1 MQPIDGVWDCGNQF
15 LKHICFRLNIL
26 GFLRFEEMPSTMV
39 CRFRQKRLDY
49 VPGQGQQGTK
59 MINEAEKDP
68 QHNIIIK
75 GARVHNL
82 KNMDVAIP
90 KNKLVVVT
98 GMSGSGKS
106 SLAFDTLYAEG
117 QRRYVESLSAYAR
130 QFLGRMNKPDV
141 DYIKGIAP
149 AIAIEQKVI
158 TSNPRST
165 VGTSTEIYDYLKL
178 LFSRI
183 GKTISPVSGGIVKKD
198 TVTDV
203 INFVMGQPNE
213 TQVTVLCPLHPH
225 NNRSLKEELAVL
237 MQKGFVRV
245 EYAGKLSRIEDLL
258 QDMSIIDDGAW
269 LAAEVNGDASQIS
282 SLKSQISSVRIVID
296 RISKN
301 EEDETISRLGD
312 SAQTAFFEGKGD
324 CYVRYKLPDNHKEE
338 ERFFCD
344 RFELDGIRFEE
355 PNPNFFSFNNPYG
368 ACKRCEG
375 YGKVIG
381 IDEDLVIPDKSKS
394 VYEGAIAP
402 WRGEKMREWNDVLVK
417 NALKFDF
424 PIHRQYNQLS
434 EAQQRLLWK
443 GNNHFRGLDSFFKE
457 LEEQT
462 YKIQYRVM
470 LSRYRGKTTCPE
482 CKGSRLREDASY
494 VKISGKSITDIV
506 LMPLDKALAFFS
518 ALELNETDVKI
529 GKRLLTEITN
539 RLLFLNDVGLR
550 YLTLNRLSN
559 TLSGGESQR
568 INLATSL
575 GSSLVG
581 SIYVL
586 DEPSI
591 GLHPRDTQR
600 LISVLKSLR
609 DVGNTV
615 LVVEHEEEIMK
626 AADHIID
633 IGPEAGTHGGHL
645 VFSGTYDEIIK
656 DDNSLTGRYLSGKE
670 QIAIPKTRRK
680 WNDFIEIKGARE
692 NNLKHVSAK
701 FPLGVLTVVTGVSGS
716 GKTSL
721 VKRILAPALQ
731 KVLGNYNGEQ
741 TGAYDAIEGD
751 YQKVEQVE
759 LVDQNPIGRSSRS
772 NPVTYVKAW
781 DEIRNLY
788 AGQARAK
795 AAGLKPSAFSFNVEG
810 GRCDVCQGEGEVKIE
825 MQFMA
830 DIYLTC
836 ETCGGKRFKQHILD
850 ITYKDKS
857 VADVLS
863 MTIEEAIEFFAKEPK
878 IVNRI
883 KPLMDVGL
891 GYVQLGQSS
900 NTLSGGEAQRIKLA
914 SFLVKGNNANKTLFI
929 FDEPTTGLHFADIKK
944 LLKSFDALLDQGNT
958 IIVIEH
964 NMDVIKC
971 ADWIID
977 IGPEGGDNGGKVVFE
992 GVPEDL
998 IKKADSYTGAFLKER
1013 F

>member
-1 MQPIDGVWDCGNQF
+1 
-15 LKHICFRLNIL
+15 
-26 GFLRFEEMPSTMV
+26 
-39 CRFRQKRLDY
+39 
-49 VPGQGQQGTK
+49 
-59 MINEAEKDP
+59 MINELEKDP
-68 QHNIIIK
+68 QKNIIIK
-75 GARVHNL
+75 GTRVHNL

-117 QRRYVESLSAYAR
+117 QRRYVESLSSYAR

-141 DYIKGIAP
+141 DYIRGIAP

-183 GKTISPVSGGIVKKD
+183 GKTISPISGNVVKKD

-203 INFVMGQPNE
+203 VNFVSSLPDE
-213 TQVTVLCPLHPH
+213 TQVTILCPLHPH

-245 EYAGKLSRIEDLL
+245 EFDGSLSRIESLL
-258 QDMSIIDDGAW
+258 EDTSVIDDTLTEDHG
-269 LAAEVNGDASQIS
+269 
-282 SLKSQISSVRIVID
+282 LKIVID
-296 RISKN
+296 RVIKN
-301 EEDETISRLGD
+301 NEDETISRLGD
-312 SAQTAFFEGKGD
+312 SVQTGFFEGKGD
-324 CYVRYKLPDNHKEE
+324 CYVRFLLPGSEKEE

-344 RFELDGIRFEE
+344 RFELDGMKFEE
-355 PNPNFFSFNNPYG
+355 PSPNFFSFNNPYG

-394 VYEGAIAP
+394 IYEGAIAP
-402 WRGEKMREWNDVLVK
+402 WRGEKMREWNDQLVQH
-417 NALKFDF
+417 ALKFDF
-424 PIHRQYNQLS
+424 PIHHQYNQLT
-434 EAQQRLLWK
+434 EKEQRLLWT
-443 GNNHFRGLDSFFKE
+443 GNKFFRGLDAFFKE

-462 YKIQYRVM
+462 YKIQYRVI

-482 CKGSRLREDASY
+482 CKGSRLRQDASF
-494 VKISGKSITDIV
+494 VKIAGKSITDIV
-506 LMPLDKALAFFS
+506 LMPLDKAFKFFS
-518 ALELNETDVKI
+518 NLQLNELDQKI

-539 RLLFLNDVGLR
+539 RLGFLNNVGLS

-581 SIYVL
+581 SVYVL

-600 LISVLKSLR
+600 LITVLKSLR

-633 IGPEAGTHGGHL
+633 IGPAAGTHGGEL
-645 VFSGTYDEIIK
+645 IFSGTYDEIIK

-670 QIAIPKTRRK
+670 EIAIPTHRRK
-680 WNDFIEIKGARE
+680 WHDHIDIKGARE
-692 NNLKHVSAK
+692 NNLKHVNAK

-731 KVLGNYNGEQ
+731 KTLGNYSGEQ
-741 TGAYDAIEGD
+741 TGSYDAIEGD
-751 YQKVEQVE
+751 YQKIEQVE
-759 LVDQNPIGRSSRS
+759 TVDQNPIGRSSRS

-781 DEIRNLY
+781 DEIRNLF
-788 AGQARAK
+788 AAQPAAK
-795 AAGLKPSAFSFNVEG
+795 AGGLKPSAFSFNVEG

-830 DIYLTC
+830 DIYLPC
-836 ETCGGKRFKQHILD
+836 ETCGGQRFKQHVLD
-850 ITYKDKS
+850 VTYNEKNVS
-857 VADVLS
+857 EVLN
-863 MTIEEAIEFFAKEPK
+863 MTIEEALEFFAGEPK
-878 IVNRI
+878 IIAKI

-914 SFLVKGNNANKTLFI
+914 SFLVKGNNSNKTLFL
-929 FDEPTTGLHFADIKK
+929 FDEPTPGLHFDDIKK
-944 LLKSFDALLDQGNT
+944 LLKSFDALLEHGNT

-971 ADWIID
+971 ADWVID
-977 IGPEGGDNGGKVVFE
+977 IGPEGGDNGGQVGFE
-992 GVPEDL
+992 GLPGDL
-998 IKKADSYTGAFLKER
+998 IKKKDSYTGKFLKER

>member
-1 MQPIDGVWDCGNQF
+1 MNYNMS
-15 LKHICFRLNIL
+15 K
-26 GFLRFEEMPSTMV
+26 
-39 CRFRQKRLDY
+39 
-49 VPGQGQQGTK
+49 
-59 MINEAEKDP
+59 EAEKDP
-68 QHNIIIK
+68 QHHIIIK

-90 KNKLVVVT
+90 KNKLVVIT

-117 QRRYVESLSAYAR
+117 QRRYVESLSSYAR

-183 GKTISPVSGGIVKKD
+183 GKTISPISGNVVKKD
-198 TVTDV
+198 SVTDV
-203 INFVMGQPNE
+203 VSFVSSLPDD
-213 TQVTVLCPLHPH
+213 TQVTILCPLHPH

-245 EYAGKLSRIEDLL
+245 EYDGSFSRIESML
-258 QDMSIIDDGAW
+258 
-269 LAAEVNGDASQIS
+269 EDASIADGPLTEEHG
-282 SLKSQISSVRIVID
+282 LKIVVD
-296 RISKN
+296 RVTNNK
-301 EEDETISRLGD
+301 EDETISRLGD
-312 SAQTAFFEGKGD
+312 SVQTAFFEGKGD
-324 CYVRYKLPDNHKEE
+324 CFVRYILPGSEKEE

-344 RFELDGIRFEE
+344 RFELDGMKFEE
-355 PNPNFFSFNNPYG
+355 PSPNFFSFNNPYG

-381 IDEDLVIPDKSKS
+381 IDEDLVIPDKSKT

-402 WRGEKMREWNDVLVK
+402 WRGEKMREWNDALVRQ
-417 NALKFDF
+417 ALKFDF
-424 PIHRQYNQLS
+424 PIHRQYNQLTP
-434 EAQQRLLWK
+434 EQQQVLWT
-443 GNNHFRGLDSFFKE
+443 GNQYFRGLDEFFKE
-457 LEEQT
+457 METQT

-470 LSRYRGKTTCPE
+470 LSRYRGKTTCPD
-482 CKGSRLREDASY
+482 CKGSRLRHDATY
-494 VKISGKSITDIV
+494 VKINDRSITDVV
-506 LMPLDKALAFFS
+506 LMPLDKALEFFNS
-518 ALELNETDVKI
+518 LQLNETDVKV

-539 RLLFLNDVGLR
+539 RLSFLNDVGLS

-581 SIYVL
+581 SVYVL

-600 LISVLKSLR
+600 LITVLKSLR

-633 IGPEAGTHGGHL
+633 IGPAAGTHGGEL
-645 VFSGTYDEIIK
+645 IFSGTYNEIIK
-656 DDNSLTGRYLSGKE
+656 DNNSLTGRYLSGKE
-670 QIAIPKTRRK
+670 EIAIPAHRRK
-680 WNDFIEIKGARE
+680 WHDYIEIKGARE
-692 NNLKHVSAK
+692 NNLKHVNAK

-731 KVLGNYNGEQ
+731 KTLGNYTGEQ
-741 TGAYDAIEGD
+741 TGSYDAIEGD
-751 YQKVEQVE
+751 YQKIEQVE

-788 AGQARAK
+788 AAQPVAK
-795 AAGLKPSAFSFNVEG
+795 AAGLKPSSFSFNVEG

-830 DIYLTC
+830 DIFLTC

-850 ITYKDKS
+850 VTYNEKNVS
-857 VADVLS
+857 DVLS
-863 MTIEEAIEFFAKEPK
+863 MTIDEALEFFAKEPK
-878 IVNRI
+878 ILAKI
-883 KPLMDVGL
+883 KPLVEVGL

-914 SFLVKGNNANKTLFI
+914 SFLVKENNTHKTLFI

-944 LLKSFDALLDQGNT
+944 LLKSFDALLEHGNT

-971 ADWIID
+971 ADWVID

-992 GVPEDL
+992 GLPEDL
-998 IKKADSYTGAFLKER
+998 IKEKDSYTGKFLKER

>member
-1 MQPIDGVWDCGNQF
+1 M
-15 LKHICFRLNIL
+15 
-26 GFLRFEEMPSTMV
+26 T
-39 CRFRQKRLDY
+39 
-49 VPGQGQQGTK
+49 
-59 MINEAEKDP
+59 EADKDP
-68 QHNIIIK
+68 KQHIIIK
-75 GARVHNL
+75 GTRVHNL
-82 KNMDVAIP
+82 KNIDVAIP

-130 QFLGRMNKPDV
+130 QFMGRMNKPDV
-141 DYIKGIAP
+141 DYIRGIAP

-183 GKTISPVSGGIVKKD
+183 GQTFSPVSGGIVKRD

-203 INFVMGQPNE
+203 INFIMALPND
-213 TQVTVLCPLHPH
+213 TQVTILCPLHPH
-225 NNRSLKEELAVL
+225 NNRSIKEELAVL

-245 EYAGKLSRIEDLL
+245 ELDGSIQRIEALL
-258 QDMSIIDDGAW
+258 EDTSMDHGPLTIDH
-269 LAAEVNGDASQIS
+269 
-282 SLKSQISSVRIVID
+282 SLRIVID
-296 RISKN
+296 RVTKD
-301 EEDETISRLGD
+301 ETDETISRLGD
-312 SAQTAFFEGKGD
+312 SIQTAFFEGKGD
-324 CYVRYKLPDNHKEE
+324 CYVRSKQDETPETEH
-338 ERFFCD
+338 FFCD

-355 PNPNFFSFNNPYG
+355 PSPNFFSFNNPYG

-381 IDEDLVIPDKSKS
+381 IDEDLVIPDKSKT

-402 WRGEKMREWNDVLVK
+402 WRGEKMREWNDQLIK
-417 NALKFDF
+417 HALKFDF
-424 PIHRQYNQLS
+424 PIHRQYNQLT
-434 EAQQRLLWK
+434 EAQQRLLWT
-443 GNNHFRGLDSFFKE
+443 GNKYFRGLDDFFRE
-457 LEEQT
+457 METQT

-470 LSRYRGKTTCPE
+470 LSRYRGKTTCPD
-482 CKGSRLREDASY
+482 CKGSRLRIDASY
-494 VKISGKSITDIV
+494 VKIADKSITDIV
-506 LMPLDKALAFFS
+506 LMPLDKAHEFFS
-518 ALELNETDVKI
+518 SLELNETQAKI
-529 GKRLLTEITN
+529 AKRLLVEITN
-539 RLLFLNDVGLR
+539 RLGFLNDVGLS

-581 SIYVL
+581 SVYVL

-600 LISVLKSLR
+600 LITVLKSLR

-633 IGPEAGTHGGHL
+633 IGPEAGSHGGEL
-645 VFSGTYDEIIK
+645 IFTGTYNQIIA
-656 DDNSLTGRYLSGKE
+656 DDKSLTGKYLSGKE
-670 QIAIPKTRRK
+670 EIAIPAKRRK

-692 NNLKHVSAK
+692 NNLQHVTAK
-701 FPLGVLTVVTGVSGS
+701 FPLGVFTAVTGVSGS

-721 VKRILAPALQ
+721 VKRIFAPALQ
-731 KVLGNYNGEQ
+731 KVMGNYTGEQ
-741 TGAYDAIEGD
+741 TGAYDSIEGD
-751 YQKVEQVE
+751 YNKIEQVE

-781 DEIRNLY
+781 DDIRNLF
-788 AGQARAK
+788 AAQPAAK

-830 DIYLTC
+830 DIFLTC

-850 ITYKDKS
+850 ITYNEKNVS
-857 VADVLS
+857 DVLD
-863 MTIEEAIEFFAKEPK
+863 MTIEDALEFFAKENK
-878 IVNRI
+878 ILAKIR
-883 KPLMDVGL
+883 PLYDVGL

-914 SFLVKGNNANKTLFI
+914 SFLVKGNNTQKTLFI

-944 LLKSFDALLDQGNT
+944 LLKSFDALLEQGNT

-971 ADWIID
+971 ADWVID
-977 IGPEGGDNGGKVVFE
+977 IGPEGGDRGGKVVFE
-992 GVPEDL
+992 GLPEDL
-998 IKKADSYTGAFLKER
+998 IKVEGSYTGQFLKER
-1013 F
+1013 FGVS

>member
-1 MQPIDGVWDCGNQF
+1 M
-15 LKHICFRLNIL
+15 
-26 GFLRFEEMPSTMV
+26 E
-39 CRFRQKRLDY
+39 
-49 VPGQGQQGTK
+49 
-59 MINEAEKDP
+59 EAEKDP
-68 QHNIIIK
+68 QHHIIIK

-90 KNKLVVVT
+90 KNKLVVIT

-117 QRRYVESLSAYAR
+117 QRRYVESLSSYAR

-183 GKTISPVSGGIVKKD
+183 GKTISPVSGGLVKKD
-198 TVTDV
+198 SVTDV
-203 INFVMGQPNE
+203 INFIMTLPAE
-213 TQVTVLCPLHPH
+213 TMVTILCPLYPH

-245 EYAGKLSRIEDLL
+245 EFRGKLSKIEDLL
-258 QDMSIIDDGAW
+258 EDMSIVDDGSW
-269 LAAEVNGDASQIS
+269 LVEEVNGEEVEVKAKAVKTKA
-282 SLKSQISSVRIVID
+282 KSKKAEVVADETTPQAAIQTVRIVID

-301 EEDETISRLGD
+301 EEDETYSRLGD
-312 SAQTAFFEGKGD
+312 SIQTAFFEGKGD
-324 CYVRYKLPDNHKEE
+324 CYVRYTEPDAEAE
-338 ERFFCD
+338 TERFFCD

-355 PNPNFFSFNNPYG
+355 PTPNFFSFNNPYG

-394 VYEGAIAP
+394 IYEGAIAP
-402 WRGEKMREWNDVLVK
+402 WRGEKMREWNDNLVK
-417 NALKFDF
+417 SALKFDF
-424 PIHRQYNQLS
+424 PIHRQYNFLT
-434 EAQQRLLWK
+434 EKEQQLLWI
-443 GNNHFRGLDSFFKE
+443 GNQYFRGLNEFFKE
-457 LEEQT
+457 MEEQT
-462 YKIQYRVM
+462 YKIQYRVL

-482 CKGSRLREDASY
+482 CKGSRLRKDASY
-494 VKISGKSITDIV
+494 VKINGKSITDVV
-506 LMPLDKALAFFS
+506 LMALDKALDFFQTI
-518 ALELNETDVKI
+518 ELNETDAKV
-529 GKRLLTEITN
+529 GKRLLMEITN
-539 RLLFLNDVGLR
+539 RLLFLNDVGLS

-581 SIYVL
+581 SVYVL

-600 LISVLKSLR
+600 LIGVLKSLR

-626 AADHIID
+626 AADHVID
-633 IGPEAGTHGGHL
+633 IGPEAGTHGGNL
-645 VFSGTYDEIIK
+645 VFSGTYDEILK
-656 DDNSLTGRYLSGKE
+656 DDKSLTGRYLSGKE
-670 QIAIPKTRRK
+670 QIAIPASRRK

-692 NNLKHVSAK
+692 NNLQHVNAK

-731 KVLGNYNGEQ
+731 KTLGNYNAEQ
-741 TGAYDAIEGD
+741 TGAYDSIEGD
-751 YQKVEQVE
+751 YQKIEQVE
-759 LVDQNPIGRSSRS
+759 MVDQNPIGRSSRS

-788 AGQARAK
+788 AALPVAK

-830 DIYLTC
+830 DIFLTC

-850 ITYKDKS
+850 VTYQDKNVS
-857 VADVLS
+857 EVLG
-863 MTIEEAIEFFAKEPK
+863 MTIEEGLEFFAKEPK
-878 IVNRI
+878 IIAKI

-914 SFLVKGNNANKTLFI
+914 SFLVKGNNTHKTLFI

-944 LLKSFDALLDQGNT
+944 LLKSFDALLEHGNT

-971 ADWIID
+971 ADWVID
-977 IGPEGGDNGGKVVFE
+977 IGPEGGDRGGKVVFE
-992 GVPEDL
+992 GVPENL
-998 IKKADSYTGAFLKER
+998 IKEKDSYTGRFLKER

>member
-1 MQPIDGVWDCGNQF
+1 M
-15 LKHICFRLNIL
+15 
-26 GFLRFEEMPSTMV
+26 
-39 CRFRQKRLDY
+39 
-49 VPGQGQQGTK
+49 
-59 MINEAEKDP
+59 EAEKNP
-68 QHNIIIK
+68 QHFIIIK

-82 KNMDVAIP
+82 KNLDVAIP
-90 KNKLVVVT
+90 KNKLVVIT

-117 QRRYVESLSAYAR
+117 QRRYVESLSSYAR

-183 GKTISPVSGGIVKKD
+183 GKTISPFSGNTVKKD
-198 TVTDV
+198 SVTDV
-203 INFVMGQPNE
+203 INFIMALPNE
-213 TQVTVLCPLHPH
+213 TQVTILCPLYPH

-245 EYAGKLSRIEDLL
+245 EYEGRIAKIEDLL
-258 QDMSIIDDGAW
+258 EDTSIVDDGLW
-269 LAAEVNGDASQIS
+269 LQEEVEDAEIS
-282 SLKSQISSVRIVID
+282 SETEGKKSKPT
-296 RISKN
+296 SKN
-301 EEDETISRLGD
+301 KKAETVTTTINTVATTRNAIKIVVDRVVKNDEDETISRLGD
-312 SAQTAFFEGKGD
+312 SIQTAFFEGKGD
-324 CYVRYKLPDNHKEE
+324 CFVRVQNSLTNEE
-338 ERFFCD
+338 QENFFCD
-344 RFELDGIRFEE
+344 RFELDGMRFEE
-355 PNPNFFSFNNPYG
+355 PAPNFFSFNNPYG

-381 IDEDLVIPDKSKS
+381 IDNDLVIPDKTKS
-394 VYEGAIAP
+394 IYEGAIAP
-402 WRGEKMREWNDVLVK
+402 WRGEKLREWNDVLIK

-424 PIHRQYNQLS
+424 PIHRQYNFLTEKEQK
-434 EAQQRLLWK
+434 LLWTGNQYFK
-443 GNNHFRGLDSFFKE
+443 GLNEFFKE

-462 YKIQYRVM
+462 YKIQYRVL

-482 CKGSRLREDASY
+482 CLGSRLRQDATY
-494 VKISGKSITDIV
+494 VKIAGKSITDVV
-506 LMPLDKALAFFS
+506 LMPLEKASEFFDT
-518 ALELNETDVKI
+518 LELNEADAKI
-529 GKRLLTEITN
+529 GKRLLLEIKN
-539 RLLFLNDVGLR
+539 RLVFLNNVGLG

-600 LISVLKSLR
+600 LITVLKSLR

-626 AADHIID
+626 AADHILD
-633 IGPEAGTHGGHL
+633 IGPAAGTHGGNL
-645 VFSGTYDEIIK
+645 IFSGTYKDIIN
-656 DDNSLTGRYLSGKE
+656 DDNSLTGRYLSGRE
-670 QIAIPKTRRK
+670 EIVIPTSRRK

-692 NNLKHVSAK
+692 NNLQNVNAK

-721 VKRILAPALQ
+721 VKRIFAPALQ

-741 TGAYDAIEGD
+741 TGYYDSIDGD
-751 YQKVEQVE
+751 YAKIEQIE

-788 AGQARAK
+788 AAQPVSK
-795 AAGLKPSAFSFNVEG
+795 AAGIKPSAFSFNVEG

-830 DIYLTC
+830 DIFLAC
-836 ETCGGKRFKQHILD
+836 EACGGKRFKQHILD
-850 ITYKDKS
+850 ITYNDKNVS
-857 VADVLS
+857 EVLE
-863 MTIEEAIEFFAKEPK
+863 MTIEESLTFFAKEPK
-878 IVNRI
+878 II
-883 KPLMDVGL
+883 AKLKPLMDVGL

-914 SFLVKGNNANKTLFI
+914 SFLVKGNNTHKTLFI

-944 LLKSFDALLDQGNT
+944 LLKSFDALLDHGNT

-977 IGPEGGDNGGKVVFE
+977 IGPEGGDKGGKVVFE
-992 GVPEDL
+992 GLPEAL
-998 IKKADSYTGAFLKER
+998 ITKEGSYTGQFLKDR
-1013 F
+1013 FK

>member
-1 MQPIDGVWDCGNQF
+1 
-15 LKHICFRLNIL
+15 
-26 GFLRFEEMPSTMV
+26 
-39 CRFRQKRLDY
+39 
-49 VPGQGQQGTK
+49 
-59 MINEAEKDP
+59 MIKEAEKDP
-68 QHNIIIK
+68 QKHIIIK
-75 GARVHNL
+75 GTRVHNL
-82 KNMDVAIP
+82 KNLDVAIP

-117 QRRYVESLSAYAR
+117 QRRYVESLSSYAR

-183 GKTISPVSGGIVKKD
+183 GKTISPISGNLVKKD
-198 TVTDV
+198 SVTDV
-203 INFVMGQPNE
+203 INFIMTLPND
-213 TQVTVLCPLHPH
+213 TQVTILCPLYPH

-245 EYAGKLSRIEDLL
+245 EYLQKLSRIETLL
-258 QDMSIIDDGAW
+258 EDMSIVDDGQW
-269 LAAEVNGDASQIS
+269 LKDEVKGDKATNESAASAQQV
-282 SLKSQISSVRIVID
+282 VRIVID
-296 RISKN
+296 RITKN
-301 EEDETISRLGD
+301 EEDETYSRLAD
-312 SAQTAFFEGKGD
+312 SIQTAFFEGKGD
-324 CYVRYKLPDNHKEE
+324 CYVRYQEPDAEKEN

-344 RFELDGIRFEE
+344 RFELDGIKFEE
-355 PNPNFFSFNNPYG
+355 PTANFFSFNNPYG

-394 VYEGAIAP
+394 IYEGAIAP
-402 WRGEKMREWNDVLVK
+402 WRGEKMREWNDSLIK
-417 NALKFDF
+417 SALKFDF
-424 PIHRQYNQLS
+424 PIHRQYNQLT
-434 EAQQRLLWK
+434 EKEQRLLWT
-443 GNNHFRGLDSFFKE
+443 GNKYFRGLDEFFKE
-457 LEEQT
+457 MEAQT

-482 CKGSRLREDASY
+482 CKGSRLRQDASY
-494 VKISGKSITDIV
+494 VKIDGKSITDVV
-506 LMPLDKALAFFS
+506 LMPLDKALDFFS
-518 ALELNETDVKI
+518 NLKLNETDVTV
-529 GKRLLTEITN
+529 GKRLLMEITN
-539 RLLFLNDVGLR
+539 RLSFLNDVGLS

-600 LISVLKSLR
+600 LITVLKSLR

-633 IGPEAGTHGGHL
+633 IGPAAGTHGGEL
-645 VFSGTYDEIIK
+645 IFTGTYDEIIK

-670 QIAIPKTRRK
+670 EIAIPDHRRK
-680 WNDFIEIKGARE
+680 WHDYIGIKGGRE
-692 NNLKHVSAK
+692 NNLQHVDAQ

-731 KVLGNYNGEQ
+731 KTLGNYSGEQ
-741 TGAYDAIEGD
+741 TGSYDSIEGD
-751 YQKVEQVE
+751 YAKIEQVE

-781 DEIRNLY
+781 DEIRNLF
-788 AGQARAK
+788 AAQPASK

-830 DIYLTC
+830 DIFLTC

-850 ITYKDKS
+850 ITYNEKNVS
-857 VADVLS
+857 EVLE
-863 MTIEEAIEFFAKEPK
+863 MTIDEGLEFFKKEPK
-878 IVNRI
+878 IIAKI
-883 KPLMDVGL
+883 KPLVDVGL
-891 GYVQLGQSS
+891 GYVKLGQSS

-914 SFLVKGNNANKTLFI
+914 SFLVKGNNTHKTLFI
-929 FDEPTTGLHFADIKK
+929 FDEPTTGLHFEDIKK
-944 LLKSFDALLDQGNT
+944 LLKSFDALLDHGNT

-971 ADWIID
+971 ADWVID
-977 IGPEGGDNGGKVVFE
+977 IGPEGGDKGGKVVFE
-992 GVPEDL
+992 GLPEDL
-998 IKKADSYTGAFLKER
+998 IKVKDSYTGKFLKER
-1013 F
+1013 FDSAK

>member
-1 MQPIDGVWDCGNQF
+1 
-15 LKHICFRLNIL
+15 
-26 GFLRFEEMPSTMV
+26 
-39 CRFRQKRLDY
+39 
-49 VPGQGQQGTK
+49 
-59 MINEAEKDP
+59 MIAGSVTIGPRTINMIKEAEKDP
-68 QHNIIIK
+68 KKHIIIK

-82 KNMDVAIP
+82 KNIDVAIP
-90 KNKLVVVT
+90 KNKLVVIT

-117 QRRYVESLSAYAR
+117 QRRYVESLSSYAR

-198 TVTDV
+198 SVTDV
-203 INFVMGQPNE
+203 INFITSLPDE
-213 TQVTVLCPLHPH
+213 TQVTILCPLHPH
-225 NNRSLKEELAVL
+225 NNRSIKEELAVL

-245 EYAGKLSRIEDLL
+245 EFDGQVSRIESLL
-258 QDMSIIDDGAW
+258 EDESIDGASM
-269 LAAEVNGDASQIS
+269 LVDEEAAPARSKKTKVKKGETVTVES
-282 SLKSQISSVRIVID
+282 SLPAVSVVRIVID
-296 RISKN
+296 RINKN
-301 EEDETISRLGD
+301 EEDETISRLAD
-312 SAQTAFFEGKGD
+312 SIQTAFFEGKGD
-324 CYVRYKLPDNHKEE
+324 CYVRYKEVSLTGGDLEGAE
-338 ERFFCD
+338 TERFFCD
-344 RFELDGIRFEE
+344 RFELDNIRFEE
-355 PNPNFFSFNNPYG
+355 PTANFFSFNNPYG

-381 IDEDLVIPDKSKS
+381 IDEDLVIPDKSKTI
-394 VYEGAIAP
+394 YEGAIAP

-417 NALKFDF
+417 NSLKFDF
-424 PIHRQYNQLS
+424 PIHRQYNQLT
-434 EAQQRLLWK
+434 EEQQRLLWT
-443 GNNHFRGLDSFFKE
+443 GNQYFRGLDAFFKE
-457 LEEQT
+457 MEEQT
-462 YKIQYRVM
+462 YKIQYRVL

-482 CKGSRLREDASY
+482 CKGSRLRKDASY
-494 VKISGKSITDIV
+494 VKIAGKSITDVV
-506 LMPLDKALAFFS
+506 LMPLDG
-518 ALELNETDVKI
+518 ALEFFGNLTLNETDIKI
-529 GKRLLTEITN
+529 GKRLLLEITN
-539 RLLFLNDVGLR
+539 RLSFLNDVGLA

-600 LISVLKSLR
+600 LVTVLKSLR

-633 IGPEAGTHGGHL
+633 IGPEAGTHGGNL
-645 VFSGTYDEIIK
+645 IFTGTYEQIIT
-656 DDNSLTGRYLSGKE
+656 DDNSLTGKYLSGRE
-670 QIAIPKTRRK
+670 EIAIPKSRRK
-680 WNDFIEIKGARE
+680 WGDFIEIKGARE
-692 NNLKHVSAK
+692 NNLKHANAK

-731 KVLGNYNGEQ
+731 KTLGNYSGDQ
-741 TGAYDAIEGD
+741 SGAFDSIEGD
-751 YQKVEQVE
+751 YAKIEQVE

-788 AGQARAK
+788 AALPVAK

-830 DIYLTC
+830 DIFLTC
-836 ETCGGKRFKQHILD
+836 EACGGKRFKQHILD
-850 ITYKDKS
+850 VTYQDKNVS
-857 VADVLS
+857 EVLE
-863 MTIEEAIEFFAKEPK
+863 MTIDEALEFFAKEPK
-878 IVNRI
+878 IIAKI
-883 KPLMDVGL
+883 KPLVDVGL

-914 SFLVKGNNANKTLFI
+914 SFLVKGNNTHKTLFI

-944 LLKSFDALLDQGNT
+944 LLKSFDALLEHGNT

-971 ADWIID
+971 ADWVID
-977 IGPEGGDNGGKVVFE
+977 IGPEGGDRGGNVVFE
-992 GVPEDL
+992 GLPEDL
-998 IKKADSYTGAFLKER
+998 IKVENSYTGKFLKER